1 MMNERNGLLINDE
14 RGKWAI
20 NEWLTNEM
28 GYQGMMNERNGL
40 IRNDE
45 RTKWTINEWW
55 TNEMG

>member
-28 GYQGMMNERNGL
+28 GY
-40 IRNDE
+40 
-45 RTKWTINEWW
+45 
-55 TNEMG
+55 